1 MSKDQ
6 QKEML
11 YPRIVSTAPC
21 KDDWFEGQSHR
32 RIANKIAD
40 VILDDNQ
47 KGIIGID
54 GGWGSGKSNL
64 VALTED
70 AIDKR
75 IAEEDKGKS
84 KDEKRKYVFVTFDAW
99 AHHTDYLRR
108 SLLEEFIK
116 SLIDKEVLDKSWL
129 EKIDMLLAKVREID
143 TKKVVKLNEMVI
155 ATALLSAAMPIIHTI
170 SDHWE
175 RGYYLAI
182 AAYIGVWGWFIKS
195 RLSSLKKN
203 NQGLKDFFSECIKL
217 YVDKSNIES
226 RPGYN
231 EVNNKVSEN
240 KTVEFITEKE
250 PTARQFRDWMHAIDE
265 VLASKSTHVVFV
277 IDNMD
282 RLPIAKVK
290 ETWATIHAFFAEC
303 KYNNIQMVIPF
314 DRSHI
319 INAFKE
325 ENIAKQ
331 QSGEETTN
339 DQNDNTRGEVKSYGN
354 DFINKTFYVVY
365 RVSPPILS
373 DWRDYFER
381 IWKEAFGDEIYK
393 DHDEVMLVF
402 EKLSPDF
409 TPRSIIAFVNECATL
424 CSVLEERVPAE
435 YLGIYILGRESINE
449 DPLKQL
455 VKPDFLKGL
464 EVKYDKDDNLA
475 NYLSAIHYQIKTDK
489 ALDVVYS
496 TKVEKAVD
504 DGDVNL
510 IEQMGND
517 RVLNSLLPNAIA
529 KVKNVDKAIDF
540 MQAVSKREKAVDNY
554 RLDFLWDSLFERIKD
569 TGYTILNYDVHH
581 AMLLEHCTNKAEV
594 VKYFMENYL
603 EMAKDWNVGD
613 YVEGVKKFRKLAENE
628 TNDYIAGHHVI
639 AKDEIIEELLWTEK
653 DKYTDYG
660 LLMDFDSFDSYLA
673 RKETADFDKEDY
685 LPLIISDQCKLEET
699 WKRLFELAE
708 ASSSVDDHTIILRR
722 LKEINKEERLR
733 DDYQDVY
740 VDSKIHSL
748 FIDMS
753 EEDEIYSDI
762 LAMRIARAAEFNPG
776 VTGALSAYQEVL
788 NKDDE
793 GLASRIADV
802 LLLYVDYGSF
812 MISLKDFKEK
822 TLVSVIARILTNSET
837 RIEKKIVSKA
847 VMLAN
852 YKAILDVT
860 GIEPKALLSQVQDCG
875 GSLSFKSIQKWPM
888 ELFTDCIGLDITI
901 AKEIN
906 NAADEYLRNVSTE
919 QWQQQLRQ
927 AGFDLSLWTIFKPKS
942 MNLKDAAINLL
953 TEYATTGAQK
963 PDKQRLMN
971 VLNEFKE
978 EMYNLKENFKEIYD
992 IVIKKVNKDYIV
1004 FFTSWFF
1011 ELGVIDSEGGVAGLY
1026 KTNLLDDP
1034 NVIAEL
1040 VKVGNFLNKI
1050 SLPSDFVEKLAQ
1062 MATGNRKAIGDF
1074 VSMCENNE
1082 QIHAAMERLLH
1093 PEEKKDN
1100 KES

>member
-1 MSKDQ
+1 MSMDQ
-6 QKEML
+6 QKEMK
-11 YPRIVSTAPC
+11 YPRIVSTSPC
-21 KDDWFEGQSHR
+21 NDDWFEGQSHR
-32 RIANKIAD
+32 RIANKIANI
-40 VILDDNQ
+40 ILDDDQ

-64 VALTED
+64 VGLTED
-70 AIDKR
+70 AISKR
-75 IAEEDKGKS
+75 IVGDKS

-116 SLIDKEVLDKSWL
+116 SLIDKEVLDDSWL
-129 EKIDMLLAKVREID
+129 GKIDMLLAKVREID

-155 ATALLSAAMPIIHTI
+155 ATAFLSAAMPIIHTI

-175 RGYYLAI
+175 SGYYLAI
-182 AAYIGVWGWFIKS
+182 LAYIGVWVWFIKS

-203 NQGLKDFFSECIKL
+203 KQGLKDFFSECLKL

-226 RPGYN
+226 RPGYS

-265 VLASKSTHVVFV
+265 ELASKKTHVVFV

-290 ETWATIHAFFAEC
+290 ETWATIHAFFTEC
-303 KYNNIQMVIPF
+303 KYNYIQMVIPF

-325 ENIAKQ
+325 ENISKH
-331 QSGEETTN
+331 QSSEESAT
-339 DQNDNTRGEVKSYGN
+339 DNSGQSKLEVKSYGN

-373 DWRDYFER
+373 DWRDYFEK
-381 IWKEAFGDEIYK
+381 IWADAFGDEIYK

-402 EKLSPDF
+402 EKLAPDF

-424 CSVLEERVPAE
+424 CSVLEERIPAE
-435 YLGIYILGRESINE
+435 YLGIYILSRESINE
-449 DPLKQL
+449 DPIKQL
-455 VKPDFLKGL
+455 LSPDYLKGMIS
-464 EVKYDKDDNLA
+464 KYEKDENLA
-475 NYLSAIHYQIKTDK
+475 RYLSAIHYQIKPDK

-496 TKVEKAVD
+496 TKVEKAVN
-504 DGDVNL
+504 DGDVSL

-529 KVKNVDKAIDF
+529 KVHNVDKAIDF
-540 MQAVSKREKAVDNY
+540 MQAVSKRENASVYK
-554 RLDFLWDSLFERIKD
+554 LDFLWNSLFDRIKD

-581 AMLLEHCTNKAEV
+581 AMLLDHCTNKAEV

-613 YVEGVKKFRKLAENE
+613 YVEGVKKFRELAEKE

-660 LLMDFDSFDSYLA
+660 LLMDFNSFDSYLA
-673 RKETADFDKEDY
+673 KKEAADFDKVDY
-685 LPLIISDQCKLEET
+685 LPLIISEQCKLEET
-699 WKRLFELAE
+699 WKRLLELAE
-708 ASSSVDDHTIILRR
+708 ASSSVEDHTIILRR
-722 LKEINKEERLR
+722 LKEINKDEQLR
-733 DDYQDVY
+733 DDYLDVY

-753 EEDEIYSDI
+753 EEDEIYPDL
-762 LAMRIARAAEFNPG
+762 LAMRIARAAEFDPG
-776 VTGALSAYQEVL
+776 VTGASAAYQKVL
-788 NKDDE
+788 NIDDE
-793 GLASRIADV
+793 GLVSRIADV
-802 LLLYVDYGSF
+802 LLLYVDYGTF

-822 TLVSVIARILTNSET
+822 ALVSAIARKLTNSET
-837 RIEKKIVSKA
+837 RIEKKIISKA

-852 YKAILDVT
+852 YKAILDIT
-860 GIEPKALLSQVQDCG
+860 GIESKVLLSQAQDCE
-875 GSLSFKSIQKWPM
+875 GSLSFTSIQKWPM
-888 ELFTDCIGLDITI
+888 ELFSDCSELDIPI

-906 NAADEYLRNVSTE
+906 DAAVEYLRNISTE

-927 AGFDLSLWTIFKPKS
+927 AGFDLSLWTIYKPKS
-942 MNLKDAAINLL
+942 MNLKDAAVNLL

-971 VLNEFKE
+971 VLNEFTE

-992 IVIKKVNKDYIV
+992 IIIKKVNRDYIV

-1011 ELGVIDSEGGVAGLY
+1011 ELGIIDSEGDVAGLY
-1026 KTNLLDDP
+1026 KTNLLDDES
-1034 NVIAEL
+1034 VMAEL

-1062 MATGNRKAIGDF
+1062 MATGNRKTVGDI
-1074 VSMCENNE
+1074 VEMCEGNE
-1082 QIHAAMERLLH
+1082 QIHSAMEKILH
-1093 PEEKKDN
+1093 PEEKK
-1100 KES
+1100 E

>member
-1 MSKDQ
+1 MGNDQ
-6 QKEML
+6 QKEVN
-11 YPRIVSTAPC
+11 YPRIVSMAPC

-40 VILDDNQ
+40 DILDDN
-47 KGIIGID
+47 KMGIIGID

-64 VALTED
+64 VALTEN

-75 IAEEDKGKS
+75 ITEDKGKS

-155 ATALLSAAMPIIHTI
+155 ATALLSAAMPVIHTI

-182 AAYIGVWGWFIKS
+182 AAYIGVWGWFVKS

-226 RPGYN
+226 KPGYS

-250 PTARQFRDWMHAIDE
+250 PTARQFRDWMHAIDDE
-265 VLASKSTHVVFV
+265 LASEKTHVVFV

-303 KYNNIQMVIPF
+303 KYNYIQMVIPF

-319 INAFKE
+319 INAFKD
-325 ENIAKQ
+325 ENIAKR
-331 QSGEETTN
+331 QSNEESATDEN
-339 DQNDNTRGEVKSYGN
+339 GKSNLEVKSYGN

-402 EKLSPDF
+402 EKLSHDF
-409 TPRSIIAFVNECATL
+409 TPRSIIAFINECVTL
-424 CSVLEERVPAE
+424 YSVLEDRIPAE
-435 YLGIYILGRESINE
+435 YLGIYILGKERICEA
-449 DPLKQL
+449 PLEQL
-455 VKPDFLKGL
+455 VNPDFLEGL
-464 EVKYDKDDNLA
+464 AKKYVKDEKLPR
-475 NYLSAIHYQIKTDK
+475 YLSAIHYQIKTEK

-496 TKVEKAVD
+496 SKVEKAMD
-504 DGDVNL
+504 DGDVKL
-510 IEQMGND
+510 IKQMGND

-529 KVKNVDKAIDF
+529 KVNNADKAIEF
-540 MQAVSKREKAVDNY
+540 MQAVSNRDKADDIY
-554 RLDFLWDSLFERIKD
+554 RLDFLWNSLFDRIKD

-581 AMLLEHCTNKAEV
+581 SMLLEHCTNKADV
-594 VKYFMENYL
+594 VKYFMDNYL
-603 EMAKDWNVGD
+603 EMAKEWNVGD
-613 YVEGVKKFRKLAENE
+613 YVKGVKKFRELAEKE
-628 TNDYIAGHHVI
+628 TDGYIAGHHTI
-639 AKDEIIEELLWTEK
+639 AKDEIIEELLWMEK
-653 DKYTDYG
+653 DKYNEYG

-673 RKETADFDKEDY
+673 KKETADFDKVDY
-685 LPLIISDQCKLEET
+685 LPLIISDQFKLEET
-699 WKRLFELAE
+699 WKRLLELAE

-722 LKEINKEERLR
+722 LKEINKNEQLK
-733 DDYQDVY
+733 DDYQEVY
-740 VDSKIHSL
+740 VDSKIHTL

-753 EEDEIYSDI
+753 EEDEIYPDL

-776 VTGALSAYQEVL
+776 VTGASTAYLEVL

-793 GLASRIADV
+793 GLVSRIADV
-802 LLLYVDYGSF
+802 LLLYVDFGSF
-812 MISLKDFKEK
+812 MILLKDFNEK
-822 TLVSVIARILTNSET
+822 VLVSAIARKLTNSET

-852 YKAILDVT
+852 YKAILDIID
-860 GIEPKALLSQVQDCG
+860 IEPKALLSQIQDCE

-888 ELFTDCIGLDITI
+888 ELFTDCIGLDIPI

-906 NAADEYLRNVSTE
+906 NAAVEYLRNISTE
-919 QWQQQLRQ
+919 QWHQQLHQ
-927 AGFDLSLWTIFKPKS
+927 AGFDLSLWTIYKSKS
-942 MNLKDAAINLL
+942 MNLKDAAVNLL

-963 PDKQRLMN
+963 PDKQRLVN
-971 VLNEFKE
+971 VLNEFTE
-978 EMYNLKENFKEIYD
+978 DMYNLKESFKEIYD

-1011 ELGVIDSEGGVAGLY
+1011 ELGVIDCEGGVAGLY
-1026 KTNLLDDP
+1026 KTNLLDD
-1034 NVIAEL
+1034 VSVMAEL
-1040 VKVGNFLNKI
+1040 VKVGDFLNKI

-1062 MATGNRKAIGDF
+1062 MATGNRKAVGDF
-1074 VSMCENNE
+1074 VLMCENNK
-1082 QIHAAMERLLH
+1082 QIHTAMERLLR